1 MEHLNFKK
9 NFNNKLFGNY
19 LTTFR
24 STESIDKK
32 DLYIGDEV
40 ELQLNHIPLAT
51 ATVVEIDKF
60 NITEYFDETPK
71 HLRMLLSMDVGT
83 SFVQAYDS
91 IRFMCGNEVTLLLL
105 NVNKRL

>member
-1 MEHLNFKK
+1 MK
-9 NFNNKLFGNY
+9 NLF
-19 LTTFR
+19 
-24 STESIDKK
+24 D
-32 DLYIGDEV
+32 IGDEV
-40 ELQLNHIPLAT
+40 ELQLNHIPVAT

-60 NITEYFDETPK
+60 NLTDYFYETPQ

-83 SFVQAYDS
+83 NFAQAYDS